1 MHLTELLTTSDVAAQ
16 AGVHVS
22 TVTRAVALGELEPA
36 FRAPGQKGAMW
47 FEPTDVRSWLERRL
61 ERVTPPGLQASA
73 AS

>member
-1 MHLTELLTTSDVAAQ
+1 MHPTELLTTADVAAQ

-47 FEPTDVRSWLERRL
+47 FEPAAVHSWLTSRL
-61 ERVTPPGLQASA
+61 QRATPPGLRASA
-73 AS
+73 S